1 MTTQQYE
8 KGGVQKTAKLT
19 AKLPKR
25 GTLKDLKTLFRE
37 TLADVLVPH
46 VYTIRHQFKLY
57 RHVKET
63 LEMHEAVIHI
73 DFSADYV
80 CRNAS
85 GIQSAHFG
93 ASNRQVTLHTG
104 VLYQTGSHTSCATI
118 SQSLRHDPA
127 GIWVHLQPKLLK
139 LHEMHSQIR
148 DLHFY
153 SDRLTTQYRN
163 KQNFYLLSTVIHQMG
178 FDSATWN
185 FFESGHGKGA

>member
-85 GIQSAHFG
+85 EIQSTHFG
-93 ASNRQVTLHTG
+93 ASNHQVTLHTG
-104 VLYQTGSHTSCATI
+104 AVPDRFSYILCNNFT
-118 SQSLRHDPA
+118 SLRRDPA
-127 GIWVHLQPKLLK
+127 GIWVHLQPILLK

-153 SDRLTTQYRN
+153 SDRPTTQYRN